1 MKPACPRCRT
11 INPAEAVRAIDRFDR
26 RRTTTYAAAY
36 TGAPI
41 RETREQAEAD
51 YCQWRCSHGH
61 QTGARP

>member
-1 MKPACPRCRT
+1 MKPACPHCHT
-11 INPAEAVRAIDRFDR
+11 IHPAEAVRAIDRFDR
-26 RRTTTYAAAY
+26 RRRTTYAAAY

-41 RETREQAEAD
+41 RASREQAEAD

>member
-1 MKPACPRCRT
+1 MSPACPHCRT
-11 INPAEAVRAIDRFDR
+11 IHPAEAVRAIGRFDR

-36 TGAPI
+36 TGAPT

-51 YCQWRCSHGH
+51 YCQWRRSHGH